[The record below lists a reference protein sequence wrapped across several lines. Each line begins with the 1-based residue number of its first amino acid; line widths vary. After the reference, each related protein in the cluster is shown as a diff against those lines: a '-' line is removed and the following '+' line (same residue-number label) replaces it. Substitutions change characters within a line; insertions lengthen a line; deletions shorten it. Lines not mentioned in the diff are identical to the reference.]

1 MRWNTWMLGPVA
13 AVLLAG
19 CGGGGR
25 NASNPSSTAGGNPE
39 TGMQG
44 TATDTGAAAA
54 TDTTSKM
61 GPGADTG
68 MKADTGKAATGAT
81 SDTAKHQSKKSGL
94 KDTSAAA
101 PK

>member
-1 MRWNTWMLGPVA
+1 
-13 AVLLAG
+13 
-19 CGGGGR
+19 
-25 NASNPSSTAGGNPE
+25 
-39 TGMQG
+39 
-44 TATDTGAAAA
+44 
-54 TDTTSKM
+54 M

>member
-25 NASNPSSTAGGNPE
+25 NAPAGNPE

-54 TDTTSKM
+54 TDTSKM
-61 GPGADTG
+61 APGADTG
-68 MKADTGKAATGAT
+68 MKADTGRAPTGAT
-81 SDTAKHQSKKSGL
+81 SDTAKHPSKKSGL
-94 KDTSAAA
+94 KDTSATA

>member
-54 TDTTSKM
+54 TDTSKM
-61 GPGADTG
+61 GIGADTG
-68 MKADTGKAATGAT
+68 MKADTGRAAAGAP
-81 SDTAKHQSKKSGL
+81 SDTGKYQKKSGL
-94 KDTSAAA
+94 KDTSATA

>member
-25 NASNPSSTAGGNPE
+25 NPDNAGSTAGGNPE

-54 TDTTSKM
+54 TDTSKM